1 MRFSC
6 HNISRDTCIGF
17 THSFEKSVVWRLA
30 SGACV
35 LSFYI
40 YLVKW
45 HSITVSIQIYF
56 FWLFVVLS
64 IWMGSW
70 WVHLNMQENEY
81 RRYVRSISIHTYI
94 WITFQNKLQWVW
106 WSIPPFQQINP
117 ISSSAVFTLI
127 FTLENLEY
135 LVSWLE
141 TSLSDFA
148 FIYVKVKLRYS
159 RRQNY
164 RSACSKLRYT

>member
-1 MRFSC
+1 MHHSALYAFVWKV
-6 HNISRDTCIGF
+6 SRSTPCVRVIF
-17 THSFEKSVVWRLA
+17 LYVVH
-30 SGACV
+30 ACY
-35 LSFYI
+35 LSL

-45 HSITVSIQIYF
+45 HSITVSFQIYI

-64 IWMGSW
+64 TWMGSW
-70 WVHLNMQENEY
+70 WVHLNLQEYEY

-94 WITFQNKLQWVW
+94 WITFQNKLQWVDW
-106 WSIPPFQQINP
+106 WPIPPFQQINP

-127 FTLENLEY
+127 FTLENMEY
-135 LVSWLE
+135 LISWLE
-141 TSLSDFA
+141 TSLSYFA

-164 RSACSKLRYT
+164 RSACSNLRYT

>member
-6 HNISRDTCIGF
+6 PNISRDTWIDF
-17 THSFEKSVVWRLA
+17 THSYEKSVVWRLA

-40 YLVKW
+40 LGKMTQHYGKFSDL
-45 HSITVSIQIYF
+45 F
-56 FWLFVVLS
+56 FLIIRWVIS
-64 IWMGSW
+64 TWMGSW
-70 WVHLNMQENEY
+70 WVHLNLQEHEY

-164 RSACSKLRYT
+164 RSACSSLRYT